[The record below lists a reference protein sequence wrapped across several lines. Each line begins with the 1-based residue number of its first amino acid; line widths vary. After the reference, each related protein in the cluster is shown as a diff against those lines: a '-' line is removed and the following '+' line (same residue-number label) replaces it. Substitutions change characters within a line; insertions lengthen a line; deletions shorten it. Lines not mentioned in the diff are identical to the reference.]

1 MLARRIH
8 DDVESGRGE
17 VDGLGLLP
25 IEIGFQTAKTLA
37 RPSGQALGAAVTG
50 YEIHQGQVVWRDRDL
65 PGLISLSGGGIEG
78 AASGTIFGTHWHGA
92 FECNDFRRR
101 FLTLA
106 AGIAGR
112 HGFEVAPDT
121 DYAALRTATVDRLGD
136 MVEQHL
142 DTDALWRLIEEG
154 APAGL
159 PFIPPGA
166 SPTGAP

>member
-1 MLARRIH
+1 MLSRRLH
-8 DDVESGRGE
+8 DEVESGRGE

-25 IEIGFQTAKTLA
+25 IEIGFHRTKTLT
-37 RPSGQALGAAVTG
+37 RPTGVALGAAVCG
-50 YEIHQGQVVWRDRDL
+50 YEIHHGQVVWRDPDLAGLIAL
-65 PGLISLSGGGIEG
+65 PGGGFEG
-78 AASGTIFGTHWHGA
+78 AAAGNVFGTHWHGA

-121 DYAALRTATVDRLGD
+121 DFAALRTATVDRLGD
-136 MVEQHL
+136 MVEEHL
-142 DTDALWRLIEEG
+142 DTEALWRLIENG

-159 PFIPPGA
+159 PFIPPGT
-166 SPTGAP
+166 P